1 MHDARAVADWLVQG
15 APGAARAED
24 ILDILCRKIAAAE
37 MPIWRVAV
45 FVRTL
50 HPYIMGRRFTWV
62 PESGVAT
69 SEAPYAVMESDD
81 FLRSPVVRVYD
92 TGKTLRRRI
101 CDPAVPRDFAVLDEL
116 AGDGVTDYI
125 AAPLIFTNGEIH
137 VVTWTTRQPGGFSD
151 TQIAGLEMVE
161 PPLARMAEIMAL
173 RRTTRNLLDTYVGA
187 HTGELIMKG
196 QIRRGDTEAIHAAIW
211 LSDMRGFTALADRLP
226 PATLVR
232 LLNAYF
238 DAQVPAIARHGG
250 EVLKFIGDG
259 LLAIFPV
266 RDGDDAASCNAA
278 LAAAHEART
287 EIASLDSG
295 HGVDGVE
302 RVRFGLALHLGE
314 VTYGNIGGATRLDFT
329 CIGPAVNLAARVEKL
344 AGELGRTV
352 LASSA
357 FAARCSSALMPVGRF
372 SVRGIEAAL
381 RVFGL
386 PEEADT
392 ADRGA

>member
-1 MHDARAVADWLVQG
+1 MKTDVSIG
-15 APGAARAED
+15 
-24 ILDILCRKIAAAE
+24 
-37 MPIWRVAV
+37 
-45 FVRTL
+45 
-50 HPYIMGRRFTWV
+50 
-62 PESGVAT
+62 
-69 SEAPYAVMESDD
+69 EAPYEMMESEM
-81 FLRSPVVRVYD
+81 FRLSPVVRVYD
-92 TGKTLRRRI
+92 TGKTLRRHI
-101 CDPAVPRDFAVLDEL
+101 CDPAVPRDFTVLDEL

-125 AAPLIFTNGEIH
+125 AALLTFTNGEIH
-137 VVTWTTRQPGGFSD
+137 VVTWTTRAQGGFTD
-151 TQIAGLEMVE
+151 AQIAGLAMVE

-187 HTGELIMKG
+187 HTGERIMKG

-278 LAAAHEART
+278 LAAAHEARA
-287 EIASLDSG
+287 EIAVLDSG
-295 HGVDGVE
+295 HGIDGVE

-314 VTYGNIGGATRLDFT
+314 VMYGNIGGATRLDFT

-352 LASSA
+352 LASA
-357 FAARCSSALMPVGRF
+357 EFAARCSSALMPVGRF